1 MVGMIEQSII
11 SKLLEGGSLDVLH
24 TNGVIP
30 EMFLTCGDEVAF
42 ILKHYEDYK
51 QVPDKITFLSE
62 FKDFQMLDVSESMDY
77 LVYKLKEAYTYTKI
91 VPIIQNAADR
101 VREDS
106 IDAITYLKE
115 QIAQLE
121 ADVPVRGNKDGY
133 DIITNAKD
141 RFAEYKKRCEV
152 KGLIGIP
159 TGIPKL
165 DELTNAAL

>member
-1 MVGMIEQSII
+1 MAGMIEQSII

-24 TNGVIP
+24 TNSVSP
-30 EMFLTCGDEVAF
+30 EMFLTCGDEIAF
-42 ILKHYEDYK
+42 ILKHYEEYK

-62 FKDFQMLDVSESMDY
+62 FREFQMLEVSESMDY

-121 ADVPVRGNKDGY
+121 ADVPVSGNKDGY
-133 DIITNAKD
+133 DIITKD
-141 RFAEYKKRCEV
+141 IVPIIQSYISGGGQAS
-152 KGLIGIP
+152 
-159 TGIPKL
+159 T
-165 DELTNAAL
+165 